1 MRPLPPLTSLCGLRS
16 ARAEVL
22 FGFVIS
28 IFIDIFYLLSRFS
41 IFPAM
46 ISLSVFLTT
55 AFKFFS
61 ATSDAWAFWR
71 AASECESRSLFSA
84 GLRFAG
90 AGEDRRFRYYSSFML
105 IFT

>member
-1 MRPLPPLTSLCGLRS
+1 MRFAFG
-16 ARAEVL
+16 RAELL

-28 IFIDIFYLLSRFS
+28 IFIDIFYLLSHCS
-41 IFPAM
+41 IFPVM

-71 AASECESRSLFSA
+71 AASVLFLHLECESRSLFSA